1 MFYCLFF
8 LFLYKAKAEP
18 INTSI
23 AFVEPA
29 TPVLTFDLLI
39 SRFIL
44 LPIEPLTTEFVFG
57 TNFHFPV
64 KIKSP
69 FSIVPL
75 SLSYPSNTQVPS
87 FTLTSNLEGFV
98 GETLVPFSI
107 PS

>member
-1 MFYCLFF
+1 M
-8 LFLYKAKAEP
+8 YKAKAEP

-23 AFVEPA
+23 TFVEPA
-29 TPVLTFDLLI
+29 TPVLTFDLPI
-39 SRFIL
+39 ARFTL
-44 LPIEPLTTEFVFG
+44 LPIEVLVPGFVFG

-64 KIKSP
+64 KLISP
-69 FSIVPL
+69 FSIIPL